1 MAYDTDDNTLGQY
14 VWDAELDYNLCVY
27 EKLIVPINHRIV
39 ETVLAKILLGMSFR
53 PVDTPHA
60 TVWLS
65 LPSGNPA
72 TASTGEAS
80 PAENLGKSE
89 RAVIL
94 HNAANFA
101 PRQPSPMRAVLETTE
116 LLENIFDYVPDAENK
131 LRPLCRQWKSLLDH
145 LLQNSHR
152 WRSRCWL
159 DCGTPVDRSWDRP
172 VACDCT
178 PAKPCVIC
186 A

>member
-1 MAYDTDDNTLGQY
+1 MAYDIDDNTSGQY

-27 EKLIVPINHRIV
+27 EKLIVSINHRIV
-39 ETVLAKILLGMSFR
+39 SYPCSVREGRNETVLAKILLGMFFR

-60 TVWLS
+60 TVWSS

-101 PRQPSPMRAVLETTE
+101 PRQPSPMRAVL
-116 LLENIFDYVPDAENK
+116 
-131 LRPLCRQWKSLLDH
+131 RRQ
-145 LLQNSHR
+145 NF
-152 WRSRCWL
+152 
-159 DCGTPVDRSWDRP
+159 
-172 VACDCT
+172 
-178 PAKPCVIC
+178 
-186 A
+186 